1 MVFTRTLSV
10 LARPHLLILWLAQL
24 LSAVGDRLFEI
35 AAVWLA
41 VQLVGSEVGFVL
53 TAGALARLS
62 IGLLGG
68 VLADR
73 YDRQKLMVTADVVRC
88 LAVLSL
94 PLAAAFGSITLV
106 QLAVVA
112 TITGG
117 LTALFEP
124 TLQASLPAL
133 TPDSRSLQALNGL
146 LDVTARL
153 ARIVGPGL
161 AGLLIAFLP
170 LTHLFT
176 IDAVT
181 FGLSALAVL
190 TLGRRYAW
198 RPEVVPVKERGL
210 ERVMK
215 ELRTTFALITAHKPL
230 AWAFGALV
238 VINLAWSAAF
248 TVGVALL
255 TRQVF
260 EAGVGVYGLLVA
272 AYGVG
277 NVLSNLIVGGLEV
290 KRRIT
295 LFFLGT
301 LVLGVG
307 FALLALAPTIPIAL
321 VGAAVGA
328 IGGPMGDIMVL
339 LIIQEDFP
347 PNQIGKVYSARMTLA
362 SVGSSLGLILASP
375 LFLLLSVRGGML
387 ACAVLIVA
395 TGVVGLGRF
404 YKQA

>member
-255 TRQVF
+255 TEQVF